1 MSDEVLNLALSAIF
15 PLSMAYA
22 MYSDLGQMEIP
33 NWASIAPSLAYLPA
47 ALLADQTLAD
57 IGLHYTAGF
66 TMFAAAAVLFAM
78 GAMGGGDVK
87 LLGAAAVWT
96 GWGLLLPY
104 LFLVAIF
111 GGVLSIAALVLRRRF
126 FAFLFR
132 WLPWTDPAKAP
143 GVPYGVA
150 IGLAAIILFPVLPGV
165 VSTWT
170 TLTSP

>member
-1 MSDEVLNLALSAIF
+1 MSDVTLNLLLAALF
-15 PLSMAYA
+15 PLCMAYA
-22 MYSDLGQMEIP
+22 MYSDLGQMKIP
-33 NWASIAPSLAYLPA
+33 NWASITPSLAYFPT
-47 ALLADQTLAD
+47 ALLADQSLLD

-66 TMFAAAAVLFAM
+66 AVFAAAAALFAM

-96 GWGLLLPY
+96 GWDLLLPY

-111 GGVLSIAALVLRRRF
+111 GGVLSIGALMLRRRY

-132 WLPWTDPAKAP
+132 WLPWTNPETAP

-150 IGLAAIILFPVLPGV
+150 IGSAAIILFPILPGV
-165 VSTWT
+165 LSAWA